1 MAPTPP
7 LSSDASLREH
17 YARALQAHGY
27 VEDPGQGRAVDALER
42 LRGELIRAEAQDSS
56 VANRLLRRIAP
67 GTGSVPAVRGVY
79 LWGGVGRGKT
89 WLMDLFFHSLPFE
102 RRRRSHFHRFMHE
115 VHERL
120 KAQRRKSDP
129 LAYVADDIAAATRV
143 ICFDELFVSD
153 IADAML
159 LGTLFGY
166 LVERGVTLVFTSN
179 VPPSGLYRDGLQRQ
193 KFLPA
198 IALLERH
205 TEVHAIDGGA
215 DYRLRQLTQAAIYV
229 QSDSPQA
236 TAGLAAIF
244 EDLADGPGVA
254 GGAIEV
260 EGRRIPVLRE
270 SDNVVW
276 FEFAAICEGARGKDD
291 YIEIAREY
299 QSVVVSGVPVF
310 DADHENAARRFI
322 ALVDEFYDRRVK
334 LILAAAAA
342 PTRLY
347 RGERLK
353 FEFER
358 TASRL
363 IEMQSEE
370 YLASEHRG

>member
-1 MAPTPP
+1 
-7 LSSDASLREH
+7 
-17 YARALQAHGY
+17 
-27 VEDPGQGRAVDALER
+27 
-42 LRGELIRAEAQDSS
+42 
-56 VANRLLRRIAP
+56 
-67 GTGSVPAVRGVY
+67 
-79 LWGGVGRGKT
+79 
-89 WLMDLFFHSLPFE
+89 
-102 RRRRSHFHRFMHE
+102 
-115 VHERL
+115 
-120 KAQRRKSDP
+120 
-129 LAYVADDIAAATRV
+129 
-143 ICFDELFVSD
+143 
-153 IADAML
+153 
-159 LGTLFGY
+159 
-166 LVERGVTLVFTSN
+166 
-179 VPPSGLYRDGLQRQ
+179 
-193 KFLPA
+193 
-198 IALLERH
+198 
-205 TEVHAIDGGA
+205 VHAIDGGA

-236 TAGLAAIF
+236 TASLAAIF
-244 EDLADGPGVA
+244 EDLADGPGDA

-270 SDNVVW
+270 SDNVAW
-276 FEFAAICEGARGKDD
+276 FEFAAICEGARSKDD

-310 DADHENAARRFI
+310 DAEHENAARRFI

-342 PTRLY
+342 PTALY